1 MSVEKSVIR
10 RDSRKRGKAMNH
22 TVIII
27 FLASLLFPSVR
38 VYDRNDKQRFMA
50 DGILICLINLYFYRR
65 KAD

>member
-1 MSVEKSVIR
+1 
-10 RDSRKRGKAMNH
+10 MNH

-50 DGILICLINLYFYRR
+50 DGILTCLINLYFYKRYNR
-65 KAD
+65 K